1 MAKYGQKWVYLA
13 KNEKS
18 EENGP
23 PLKFDFTCSRVS
35 QKFLGAQGGE
45 ILTLSLKSP
54 KPGGFDTP
62 PLIQYD

>member
-1 MAKYGQKWVYLA
+1 MAKNQ
-13 KNEKS
+13 KS
-18 EENGP
+18 EENRP
-23 PLKFDFTCSRVS
+23 PLKFDFTFLRVS
-35 QKFLGAQGGE
+35 QKFWGAQGAE